1 MAFIK
6 IRLLRLFTTL
16 AVKTRK
22 KRVIFVSEE
31 MKTVNML
38 CAQKKKEKNKLQ
50 NLSVTYV
57 WSCLQGLKELQIS
70 FRCNNSES
78 SLIAP

>member
-38 CAQKKKEKNKLQ
+38 CARKKKEKNKLQ
-50 NLSVTYV
+50 NL
-57 WSCLQGLKELQIS
+57 Q
-70 FRCNNSES
+70 
-78 SLIAP
+78 A

>member
-16 AVKTRK
+16 VVKTRK

-38 CAQKKKEKNKLQ
+38 CARKKKEKNKLQ
-50 NLSVTYV
+50 NL
-57 WSCLQGLKELQIS
+57 Q
-70 FRCNNSES
+70 
-78 SLIAP
+78 A